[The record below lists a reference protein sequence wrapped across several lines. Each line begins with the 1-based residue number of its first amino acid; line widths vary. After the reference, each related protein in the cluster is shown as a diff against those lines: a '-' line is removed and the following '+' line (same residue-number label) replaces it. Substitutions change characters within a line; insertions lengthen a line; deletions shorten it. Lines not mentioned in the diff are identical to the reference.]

1 MLILYKVKQ
10 LARICLSDKFERTN
24 LKACRKFA
32 DNIFGFVL
40 SKCFFE
46 ELFSICNTAF
56 CNVLLCKTYFVEF
69 RKYFFLGLR
78 RYASCIGNFKCKL
91 FYFIFAQMFE
101 YLGRFL
107 RAESNQQ
114 DCAFLDSVEST
125 LRLRHVTIPPKS
137 RFIPIRR
144 SASYAAR
151 AQPLPDSHRQIS
163 QWQLWSRTYPVNQC
177 LQPVVCFLWLL
188 QAYLPR

>member
-91 FYFIFAQMFE
+91 FYSSRKCLNILADFSGPRAISRIALFWTPSSPLLDFAM
-101 YLGRFL
+101 
-107 RAESNQQ
+107 
-114 DCAFLDSVEST
+114 
-125 LRLRHVTIPPKS
+125 
-137 RFIPIRR
+137 
-144 SASYAAR
+144 
-151 AQPLPDSHRQIS
+151 
-163 QWQLWSRTYPVNQC
+163 
-177 LQPVVCFLWLL
+177 
-188 QAYLPR
+188 